1 MIFVCSRCKKEY
13 GEEEAKWRCDCG
25 GYLSCKREVSFK
37 KEDIRPGRFNMWRY
51 DAAYPLKYEELA
63 VTYQEGMTPLAECPK
78 APCRLRIKMDQLMPT
93 GSFKDRGTV
102 MVVNYLLKRGAKRI
116 VEDSSGNA
124 GASVAGY
131 CALGDIPCDIFV
143 PEGNSEGKL
152 TQIQA
157 YGAKIHPIA
166 GSREA
171 VASAAQQYPE
181 EYAGHNWHP
190 MFLEGTK
197 SIAYELWEQNG
208 FRAPENIIC
217 AAGNGSAVL
226 GIYYGFQDL
235 LKNEQVEFLPRL
247 FVVQAKNCNP
257 IYREFVGDM
266 SDDSFL
272 PTIAEGIA
280 LRSPN
285 KGRDVVNA
293 VKTTAGRVLCAEEE
307 EIASAVKELAGLGF
321 YVEPTSAAAYAGLL
335 KLLQD
340 GVLNETSDVIMMV
353 SGNGLKASTEIAG
366 LLGI

>member
-1 MIFVCSRCKKEY
+1 
-13 GEEEAKWRCDCG
+13 
-25 GYLSCKREVSFK
+25 
-37 KEDIRPGRFNMWRY
+37 
-51 DAAYPLKYEELA
+51 
-63 VTYQEGMTPLAECPK
+63 
-78 APCRLRIKMDQLMPT
+78 
-93 GSFKDRGTV
+93 
-102 MVVNYLLKRGAKRI
+102 
-116 VEDSSGNA
+116 
-124 GASVAGY
+124 
-131 CALGDIPCDIFV
+131 
-143 PEGNSEGKL
+143 
-152 TQIQA
+152 
-157 YGAKIHPIA
+157 
-166 GSREA
+166 
-171 VASAAQQYPE
+171 
-181 EYAGHNWHP
+181 

-217 AAGNGSAVL
+217 AAGNGSAAL